1 MYNLLS
7 RFFKHK
13 PLPKEQ
19 LDYIVDEVEKRL
31 SPKII
36 KDMSLTDANY
46 IGARLSAIAKD
57 FKPVNILQEDL
68 VDITLPPIALSDLP
82 VGETKQPKGFIK
94 SRNTPSDNIFS
105 VVEVGNDL
113 TGARLSELAK
123 LTPDEFNR
131 KLYGYPTVSQQRD
144 SQNVRSRPTPTTSI
158 NTTAS
163 NTYLDRDNTWY
174 TTPLSSIVDNTP
186 SHSCSHSSSSDY
198 SSSSSSCDSSSSS
211 GGWD

>member
-19 LDYIVDEVEKRL
+19 LDYIVDEVVK
-31 SPKII
+31 K
-36 KDMSLTDANY
+36 LTIDRVA
-46 IGARLSAIAKD
+46 
-57 FKPVNILQEDL
+57 P
-68 VDITLPPIALSDLP
+68 SDLP
-82 VGETKQPKGFIK
+82 VGETEQL
-94 SRNTPSDNIFS
+94 D
-105 VVEVGNDL
+105 V
-113 TGARLSELAK
+113 AELAK
-123 LTPDEFNR
+123 LTPDAFNH
-131 KLYGYPTVSQQRD
+131 KLYGSPTVSQQRD

-163 NTYLDRDNTWY
+163 NTHLVRNDTWI
-174 TTPLSSIVDNTP
+174 TTPVFVDNTP
-186 SHSCSHSSSSDY
+186 SHSCSHSSSSDS

>member
-46 IGARLSAIAKD
+46 IGARLSTIAKD
-57 FKPVNILQEDL
+57 FNPVNILQEDL
-68 VDITLPPIALSDLP
+68 VDITLPPIAPSDLP
-82 VGETKQPKGFIK
+82 VGETEQP
-94 SRNTPSDNIFS
+94 D
-105 VVEVGNDL
+105 V
-113 TGARLSELAK
+113 SELAK
-123 LTPDEFNR
+123 LTPDAFNH
-131 KLYGYPTVSQQRD
+131 KLYGSPSVSQQRD
-144 SQNVRSRPTPTTSI
+144 NQNVRSRPTPTTSI

-163 NTYLDRDNTWY
+163 NTHLVRNDTWI
-174 TTPLSSIVDNTP
+174 TTPVFVDNTP
-186 SHSCSHSSSSDY
+186 SHSCSHSSSSDS